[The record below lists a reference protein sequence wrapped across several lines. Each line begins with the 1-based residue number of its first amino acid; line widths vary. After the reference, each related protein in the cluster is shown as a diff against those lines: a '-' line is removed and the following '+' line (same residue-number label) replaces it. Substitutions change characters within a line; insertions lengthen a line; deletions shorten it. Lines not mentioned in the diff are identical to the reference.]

1 MINRDDYMQKLKG
14 QIDRW
19 NGEAAKWEAQA
30 KKAQADAQAEVHRQ
44 LEQIRKHRDEAI
56 AEMRR
61 VQGASADAWSELARG
76 ADAALKGMQEAFD
89 KARAGFDKKK

>member
-1 MINRDDYMQKLKG
+1 MINRDDYVQKLKA

-19 NGEAAKWEAQA
+19 NSEAATWEGQA
-30 KKAQADAQAEVHRQ
+30 KKVQADAQAEYTRQ
-44 LEQIRKHRDEAI
+44 LEQLRKHRDEAI

-76 ADAALKGMQEAFD
+76 ADAALKSMQEAFD